1 MKRLL
6 IAAFVVAAFTPAG
19 PLAEQQ
25 QPASPANPTPA
36 PVQAPG
42 GVFRT
47 RREVITV
54 DAIVRDKS
62 GAIVRGLTAA
72 DFEVRE
78 DGRPQEV
85 LNFSFE
91 EIKDKA
97 PAAIETVDL
106 LAGVE
111 ARLKEETKTAP
122 SATIA
127 AKPAAVPTSESMAG
141 RRLIT
146 LLFDVSSMQPDD
158 VQRAVDSAQ
167 KYVSE
172 KMSPA
177 DMVAVVTVSST
188 LNVLTDFT
196 ADRGTVARALTSLGF
211 AEGTATPPPDAST
224 TATDEAA
231 AAATDDAAADTSD
244 LDMFNNDI
252 RLRALKTV
260 ADTLAPIEQK
270 KAIIYF
276 SAGMQRSGQDNQVEL
291 RAAINAAVR
300 GHVAFYT
307 IDTRGLQA
315 VVPGGDARQASGRG
329 NAMFSGRGV
338 AQQYD
343 TLSGSQDTLTS
354 LAADT
359 GGRAFTDTNDF
370 GDAFARVQSDMSAYY
385 LLAYSTSNPAHDG
398 RYRRI
403 EVRVKRSGLKVESR
417 SGYYADRDFTHTN
430 RGDRETQLQDQLF
443 SAVSATD
450 LPVLVTSGFFR
461 VAADKYYVPLALA
474 VPGYAVPVAN
484 ETDKVSLDV
493 LGMVRDEQGRPLGR
507 FRETLQLPPGTGK
520 TLAGKQVL
528 YQSGVTLPPGRFSVK
543 AVVRENTTGQM
554 GTYESAIN
562 VPELKK
568 EPLKISSVVVS
579 TQMEPAAKG
588 KTDNPLVRDGVQ
600 LVPNLTHVVGRDQRL
615 FFYYE
620 VYDPAEG
627 SGSTPQI
634 RTSLAFYRGKVKV
647 YETPVVERTTI
658 DAPER
663 HASLFQFEV
672 PPDAFTPGLYTCQI
686 NVIDTVGGHFAF
698 PRVVLFVK

>member
-1 MKRLL
+1 MSARILGRPVAMATL
-6 IAAFVVAAFTPAG
+6 AFVVTTALSA
-19 PLAEQQ
+19 QQ
-25 QPASPANPTPA
+25 SAPTAPPTPTA
-36 PVQAPG
+36 PQP
-42 GVFRT
+42 VFRS

-72 DFEVRE
+72 DFEIRE

-91 EIKDKA
+91 EIRDKA
-97 PAAIETVDL
+97 PAKIETAEL

-111 ARLKEETKTAP
+111 ARLQEQPRTP
-122 SATIA
+122 SSATSPASTA
-127 AKPAAVPTSESMAG
+127 APLTSESMAG
-141 RRLIT
+141 RRLIA

-177 DMVAVVTVSST
+177 DLVAVVTISSS
-188 LNVLTDFT
+188 LSVLTDFT
-196 ADRGTVARALTSLGF
+196 GDRSKVATALSTIGYT
-211 AEGTATPPPDAST
+211 EGTATPPADAST
-224 TATDEAA
+224 AATDEAL
-231 AAATDDAAADTSD
+231 AAATDDATAETSD
-244 LDMFNNDI
+244 LDLFNNDI
-252 RLRALKTV
+252 RLRALKTM

-270 KAIIYF
+270 KSIIYF

-291 RAAINAAVR
+291 RAAVNSAVR
-300 GHVAFYT
+300 ANVSFYP

-315 VVPGGDARQASGRG
+315 VVPAGDARQASGRG

-343 TLSGSQDTLTS
+343 TLASTQDTLTS

-370 GDAFARVQSDMSAYY
+370 GEAFARVQSDMSAYY
-385 LLAYSTSNPAHDG
+385 LLAYSSSNPARDG

-403 EVRVKRSGLKVESR
+403 QVRVKHDGYKVEAR
-417 SGYYADRDFTHTN
+417 SGYYADRDFVHTS

-450 LPVLVTSGFFR
+450 LPVMVTAGWFR
-461 VAADKYYVPLALA
+461 LAADRYYVPVALA
-474 VPGYAVPVAN
+474 VPGNAVPVAAG
-484 ETDKVSLDV
+484 TDKVSLDV

-543 AVVRENTTGQM
+543 AVVRENSTGLM
-554 GTYESAIN
+554 GTYESAIT

-568 EPLKISSVVVS
+568 EPMKVSSIVLG
-579 TQMEPAAKG
+579 TQMEQASKG

-600 LVPNLTHVVGRDQRL
+600 LVPNLTHVVGRDQKL
-615 FFYYE
+615 YFYYE
-620 VYDPAEG
+620 VYDPSEAAG
-627 SGSTPQI
+627 ASPQI

-663 HASLFQFEV
+663 HAALFQFEV

-686 NVIDTVGGHFAF
+686 NIIDAVASHFAF
-698 PRVVLFVK
+698 PRVMLLVK